1 MAVYRPGEVNL
12 ALTRK
17 GLIHMTEEEF
27 AEFLRSL
34 PRELPPE
41 RVAEL
46 ERDRDHQRG
55 PYLPHGSEVH
65 HYSDES
71 RH

>member
-1 MAVYRPGEVNL
+1 
-12 ALTRK
+12 
-17 GLIHMTEEEF
+17 MTEEEF

-41 RVAEL
+41 RVVEL